1 MNQAK
6 YRPERVINGTHSSVW
21 VGDVE
26 YVQSTSLSAKL
37 SLQKTEVNQT
47 GTLYKGYKVT
57 GIEGKGNL
65 KGNKIDSF
73 FVKLILDS
81 LKEGK
86 TVTTQIR
93 SKLADP
99 EAAGA
104 EDILLTGVTFDEI
117 DVINWEAGKLIEED
131 LPFSFTG
138 AEVLDSIDHGAAL
151 A

>member
-6 YRPERVINGTHSSVW
+6 YRPERVINGTHSTVW
-21 VGDVE
+21 VDDVE
-26 YVQSTSLSAKL
+26 YVQATSMSAKL
-37 SLQKTEVNQT
+37 SLQKTEVNQV

-65 KGNKIDSF
+65 RGNKIDSF
-73 FVKLILDS
+73 FIKLILDAI
-81 LKEGK
+81 KEGK
-86 TVTTQIR
+86 TVTAQIR

-99 EAAGA
+99 ESAGA

-117 DVINWEAGKLIEED
+117 DIINWEAGKNTEED
-131 LPFSFTG
+131 IPFSFTG
-138 AEVLDSIDHGAAL
+138 AEILESIDHASAL